1 MLLTA
6 LLPSSPSAT
15 YTVQAHLPR
24 GGTAHSEL
32 ALPPS
37 SNSQGKMLP
46 LQPISWCQ
54 FLSCCTL
61 FPDDSSLHQLAKANQ
76 HTRPLTCVGMA
87 AGSPRVYRG
96 KKGQHELLE
105 WRGVEAV
112 PFGTRVALQ
121 QKAAAVP
128 VWLPRDIP
136 GFSINFPEEAV
147 QCSKQSVLARGSS
160 ARC

>member
-105 WRGVEAV
+105 RGELRQC
-112 PFGTRVALQ
+112 PLELELRFSRKQLQ
-121 QKAAAVP
+121 CQC
-128 VWLPRDIP
+128 
-136 GFSINFPEEAV
+136 GFLEISLV
-147 QCSKQSVLARGSS
+147 S
-160 ARC
+160 A